1 MLCEVGDLERRLID
15 FRVEAYCGRG
25 MSSRKRKRIGVIGS
39 GALGLYFGIRLAVA
53 GHAVSFLVR
62 SDRDLLEREGLT
74 LTLADGREARVER
87 PRVVGDVREMGDLE
101 WVLVALKTTHNGAL
115 SDLLPPLV
123 GPETRVLTLQNGI
136 GNVESIRA
144 VCGARFVLAGLC
156 QIGVNREKPGRVRS
170 FVPDDGFIQIGQD
183 FATEADDCRGEF
195 AAVFESAGIRTRLT
209 ESLGEALWR
218 KLMWNV
224 PFNGLTVE
232 AGGTG
237 TDVICKDPHLRER
250 AQRLMVEIREAAEVL
265 GFPIE
270 ADYVERLLEFTDRI
284 GAYRA
289 SSVLDWLA
297 GRPLEVEAI
306 FSKPL
311 EAGLAA
317 GVEMPELA
325 RLTKALRAL
334 DHAV

>member
-1 MLCEVGDLERRLID
+1 MVSIE
-15 FRVEAYCGRG
+15 
-25 MSSRKRKRIGVIGS
+25 RKRIGVIGS

-62 SDRDLLEREGLT
+62 SNRAVLEQDGLS
-74 LTLADGREARVER
+74 LTLADGQKARVEE
-87 PRVVGDVREMGDLE
+87 PHLVGDVREMGELD
-101 WVLVALKTTHNGAL
+101 WVLVALKTTHNAAL
-115 SDLLPPLV
+115 TDLLPPIV

-144 VCGARFVLAGLC
+144 VCGARSVLAGLC
-156 QIGVNREKPGRVRS
+156 QIGVNRERPGRVRS
-170 FVPDDGFIQIGQD
+170 FVPDDGFIQLGQD
-183 FATEADDCRGEF
+183 FANEADDCRGEF

-237 TDVICKDPHLRER
+237 TDTICNDPHLRER
-250 AQRLMVEIREAAEVL
+250 ARRLMVEIREAAEAL

-270 ADYVERLLEFTDRI
+270 AGYVDRLLDFTDRI

-311 EAGLAA
+311 EAGSAA
-317 GVEMPELA
+317 GVQMPELA
-325 RLTKALRAL
+325 RLTKALREL
-334 DHAV
+334 DHAG